1 METQK
6 KVQQYKKDAV
16 ADLRGL
22 LKDCNNYV
30 LLDYRGLKVKDLTSL
45 RQKLR
50 AHDVRFQVV
59 KNNYL
64 KIALE
69 QEGKAFEEPLLKGPT
84 AIALMKEDANEA
96 VKVLVDF
103 PQDKVP
109 LEIKGGVIENQL
121 FDCERLLAFS
131 KLLGKAELIAK
142 LLGTLNA
149 PAQQAAGVLNAS
161 VAQLLYALKAIEE
174 KQEA

>member
-1 METQK
+1 MKK
-6 KVQQYKKDAV
+6 KVQQYKKDAI

-30 LLDYRGLKVKDLTSL
+30 LLDYRGLKVKELTSL

-50 AHDVRFQVV
+50 EHGVRFQVV
-59 KNNYL
+59 KNSYL
-64 KIALE
+64 KIALK
-69 QEGKAFEEPLLKGPT
+69 QEGKAFEDALLKGPT
-84 AIALMKEDANEA
+84 AIALMEEDANQA

-103 PQDKVP
+103 PHEKAT

-121 FDCERLLAFS
+121 FDHERLLAFS
-131 KLLGKAELIAK
+131 KLPGKAELIAK

-149 PAQQAAGVLNAS
+149 PAQHVAGVLNAS
-161 VAQLLYALKAIEE
+161 VAQLLYALKAIQE

>member
-22 LKDCNNYV
+22 LKDCDNYV
-30 LLDYRGLKVKDLTSL
+30 LLDYRGLSVKELTSL
-45 RQKLR
+45 RKKLR
-50 AHDVRFQVV
+50 EYNVRFQVV

-69 QEGKAFEEPLLKGPT
+69 QEGKAYEDALLKGPT

-109 LEIKGGVIENQL
+109 LEIKGGVIENLL
-121 FDCERLLAFS
+121 FDRERLLAFS
-131 KLLGKAELIAK
+131 KLPGKNQLIAQ

-149 PAQQAAGVLNAS
+149 PIQQTAGVLNAS
-161 VAQLLYALKAIEE
+161 VAQLLYALKAIQE

>member
-16 ADLRGL
+16 AYLRGL
-22 LKDCNNYV
+22 LKDCDNYV
-30 LLDYRGLKVKDLTSL
+30 LLDYRGLKVKELTSL

-50 AHDVRFQVV
+50 EYDVRFQVV

-69 QEGKAFEEPLLKGPT
+69 QESKAYQDTLLKGPT
-84 AIALMKEDANEA
+84 AIALMKEDVNEA
-96 VKVLVDF
+96 VKVMVDF
-103 PQDKVP
+103 PQDKAP
-109 LEIKGGVIENQL
+109 LEIKGGVIEDQL
-121 FDCERLLAFS
+121 FDRERLLAFS
-131 KLLGKAELIAK
+131 KLPGKNQLIAQ
-142 LLGTLNA
+142 LMATLNA
-149 PAQQAAGVLNAS
+149 PAQQTAGLLNAS
-161 VAQLLYALKAIEE
+161 VAQLLYALRAIQE